1 MRRMCIFGRMASLPY
16 FCIIIQIY
24 DYMRIVIQRV
34 LQASVS
40 RAGAL
45 HSSIGPGMMVLVGVE
60 TGDTEDDVRRLAAK
74 TVALRIFNDEAGV
87 MNRSVADVGGDVLAV
102 SQFTLLASTA
112 KGNRPSYVRAAG
124 HDLAVPMYELYCRL
138 VGEALGREVRKGVF
152 GADMQVALVNDGP
165 VTIFI
170 DSRVK

>member
-40 RAGAL
+40 IAGAL

-60 TGDTEDDVRRLAAK
+60 TGNTEDDVRRLAAK